1 MKIYQFKL
9 ETLLIC
15 TGLLL
20 SALPQVWSMTVKTE
34 VSTSNQGL
42 AQYPKEISIFNRSHT
57 LLQQSYI
64 QSTDFSLKSNLVTTI
79 RWEFVDD
86 YGVWGVMFDSFS
98 IPYTDHCTSDYF
110 SIWDASGRCDNLKT
124 VFCGNRIPETFM
136 SCSSKIFVEYHSNSP
151 SEITNFKFRVEP
163 GHNKDAVL
171 KRFEKGFVM
180 SRNSEKERVAMSSEE
195 EKVVIISLSVILPLA
210 LAVLVILA
218 FILARHTRQDKTSSQ
233 ETILPTQC
241 PSSKKY
247 VHTGNEK
254 DSTVVKLFVDTDKKL
269 VKTNKVRLQDPKNE
283 RVPLNSYADMPLNIC
298 STVAL
303 NDVPEEDVDFEERPN
318 GYLGLM

>member
-20 SALPQVWSMTVKTE
+20 SALPQVWSMTVMTE

-42 AQYPKEISIFNRSHT
+42 AQHPKQISTFNRSHT
-57 LLQQSYI
+57 MLQQSYI
-64 QSTDFSLKSNLVTTI
+64 RSTDFSLKRGLVTTI

-86 YGVWGVMFDSFS
+86 YGIWGVMFDSFS
-98 IPYTDHCTSDYF
+98 IPYTDDCTSDYF
-110 SIWDASGRCDNLKT
+110 SIWDASGRCNKLKI
-124 VFCGNRIPETFM
+124 CGDSIPEKFI
-136 SCSSKIFVEYHSNSP
+136 SCSSKIFVEYHSDSP
-151 SEITNFKFRVEP
+151 GDTTNFKFRVEP
-163 GHNKDAVL
+163 GLNKDDVL
-171 KRFEKGFVM
+171 KRFEKDFVM
-180 SRNSEKERVAMSSEE
+180 SRNSEKERVTISSEE

-210 LAVLVILA
+210 LAILGILA
-218 FILARHTRQDKTSSQ
+218 FILARHTQQYKTSSQ
-233 ETILPTQC
+233 ETILPTKC

-254 DSTVVKLFVDTDKKL
+254 DTTVVKLFVDTDKKP
-269 VKTNKVRLQDPKNE
+269 VKANKVRLQDVKTE

-298 STVAL
+298 STVAV
-303 NDVPEEDVDFEERPN
+303 NDVPEEPVEFEDRPN